1 MISDSFDMESEAIIT
16 PSSFFGEK
24 GKICDIAI
32 ATFSREI
39 FPAVMKLFENEKIG
53 EMKAANRIKPVYLL
67 NVNNLKIAF
76 YLSEIGASL
85 SGTDIIEVNWMTG
98 AKKFIL
104 FGSHLIKRQQRGNM
118 LFHTKHIEMREC
130 LTIMHLRKIIYK
142 LKMRRLWKIFLKH

>member
-16 PSSFFGEK
+16 PSSFFGGK

-39 FPAVMKLFENEKIG
+39 FPAVLKLFENEKIG

-67 NVNNLKIAF
+67 DVNNL
-76 YLSEIGASL
+76 
-85 SGTDIIEVNWMTG
+85 
-98 AKKFIL
+98 
-104 FGSHLIKRQQRGNM
+104 KRQQRGNM